1 MNNQQGTRLIFSL
14 FVVLSGIFSLPA
26 IAEDYKAVWNEAYNL
41 VRKNEND
48 KAIDVLNKGIA
59 ADPESGELYYLR
71 GALRAEKEQYK
82 DALDDQIKVLD
93 HSNDENF
100 AAAAFLSKAKLEFL
114 LKQNDA
120 ADRDYRKIVEFEP
133 DLPIVHFEYAT
144 FLFRTSKSEK
154 AFLHIEQCKKLEKNE
169 KLKKRSLEVERLLKI
184 ANYGHYAKRAS
195 ELIQIN
201 QIDKAIYVLTD
212 GIKMI
217 PNDGELYV
225 LRGSLLKKTGK
236 LKEAEADFEKAKSLN
251 KTSGDK
257 GKK

>member
-1 MNNQQGTRLIFSL
+1 MFALVAIFNM
-14 FVVLSGIFSLPA
+14 LPTFA
-26 IAEDYKAVWNEAYNL
+26 QDYKAVWNKAYNL
-41 VRKNEND
+41 VRQNEND

-71 GALRAEKEQYK
+71 GALRADKEQYK
-82 DALDDQIKVLD
+82 EALEDQIKVLD

-120 ADRDYRKIVEFEP
+120 ADRDYQKIVEFEP
-133 DLPIVHFEYAT
+133 NLPIVHFEYAT

-195 ELIQIN
+195 ELIQTN

-212 GIKMI
+212 GIKMT
-217 PNDGELYV
+217 PNDGELYA
-225 LRGSLLKKTGK
+225 LRGSLLKKAGK
-236 LKEAEADFEKAKSLN
+236 LKEAEADFEKAKSLT